1 MEFRK
6 LTEQE
11 IYDLQ
16 HPSDEVRM
24 QWAIEA
30 RNETPK
36 SVLYEINNNLFRP
49 ETGV

>member
-1 MEFRK
+1 MEFRE

-11 IYDLQ
+11 LYELQ
-16 HPSDEVRM
+16 HPSAEVRK

-36 SVLYEINNNLFRP
+36 SVLCELYG
-49 ETGV
+49 ETE

>member
-6 LTEQE
+6 LTERE

-16 HPSDEVRM
+16 HPSDEVCR

-36 SVLYEINNNLFRP
+36 SVLYEINNNH
-49 ETGV
+49 